1 MNLLYV
7 ILYHTYVALSE
18 SFFAHLSCYHNIIYF
33 NRLVL
38 LCSCVK
44 YTFLFLHFSKVFF
57 FYWFFGQKLQWIPLK
72 VFVWGGGGALVYD
85 FQCILYQVCLV
96 VQCTAVVERDKKDT
110 FMNKLINQLKNHY
123 STFTLT

>member
-1 MNLLYV
+1 MFL
-7 ILYHTYVALSE
+7 
-18 SFFAHLSCYHNIIYF
+18 CKIYF
-33 NRLVL
+33 FIFTFFKRFFFFLLVL
-38 LCSCVK
+38 RPKTAVDPAESVRM
-44 YTFLFLHFSKVFF
+44 
-57 FYWFFGQKLQWIPLK
+57 
-72 VFVWGGGGALVYD
+72 GGGRALVYD